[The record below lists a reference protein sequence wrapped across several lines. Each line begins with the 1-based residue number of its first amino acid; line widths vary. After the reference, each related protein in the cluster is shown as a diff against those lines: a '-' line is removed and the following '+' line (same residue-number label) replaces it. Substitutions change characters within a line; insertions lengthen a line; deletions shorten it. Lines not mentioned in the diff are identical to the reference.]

1 MAAKTPDVGTGATI
15 GFSTSFFATA
25 TSFSWSGV
33 SREALDTTTLATTAA
48 KTYMPGDLYD
58 PGELSVEMQWDT
70 DLAVGTPFSATT
82 AEAVTITWPDAETAV
97 ANGFLTSFEINTETE
112 SVMTATGTI
121 KFTGAI
127 TW

>member
-58 PGELSVEMQWDT
+58 GASVASAQLVPYGGDATYDILPSGDT
-70 DLAVGTPFSATT
+70 GFY
-82 AEAVTITWPDAETAV
+82 W
-97 ANGFLTSFEINTETE
+97 ANGLPAKAGVLLGSTLHSE
-112 SVMTATGTI
+112 
-121 KFTGAI
+121 
-127 TW
+127 